1 MWNACICGDVLG
13 ACVFGLVCC
22 GGCIGG
28 YLVYVCMSQVFG
40 DVSGWCIY
48 ICVFGSVCLYVC
60 VCVVCVLDVVC
71 LYVCVCV
78 WSTIYWVIYSSGIF
92 LGPSCI
98 LESSL

>member
-60 VCVVCVLDVVC
+60 VCVCCVCFGC
-71 LYVCVCV
+71 GMFICVCVCV
-78 WSTIYWVIYSSGIF
+78 EYNL
-92 LGPSCI
+92 LGHLFVRHIPGAI
-98 LESSL
+98 LYP